1 MPFVNSLESLSKRK
15 WPIHVAVFT
24 TLGHD
29 GNRMKL
35 ESKYFDSIRVKPDKD
50 RRQRDRQP
58 VCAWPG
64 CASAGTH
71 RAPRGRQLEGQYLDL
86 CLDHV
91 REYNKEYNFFKGLD
105 DEAVSTIQKDAL
117 TGHRPTWR
125 LGENSWASSKSGR
138 KRASG
143 GFRANLNQQDP
154 FGLFGESQ
162 NRPSTPPSR
171 AIRNAELKA
180 LHSLGLE
187 EGATAEEVKTR
198 YKTLVKRLHPDA
210 NGGSRENE
218 DKLKEVIQAYDYL
231 RDAGLC

>member
-1 MPFVNSLESLSKRK
+1 
-15 WPIHVAVFT
+15 
-24 TLGHD
+24 
-29 GNRMKL
+29 MKL

-50 RRQRDRQP
+50 RQRDRHP

-64 CASAGTH
+64 CSLAGTH
-71 RAPRGRQLEGQYLDL
+71 RAPRGRQFEGQYLDL
-86 CLDHV
+86 CIDHV

-138 KRASG
+138 KRAPG
-143 GFRANLNQQDP
+143 GFRTTMNHNDP
-154 FGLFGESQ
+154 FGLFGDQ
-162 NRPSTPPSR
+162 GPPAAPPSR
-171 AIRNAELKA
+171 TVRNAERKA
-180 LHSLGLE
+180 LHSLGLD
-187 EGATAEEVKTR
+187 EGATSEEVKTR
-198 YKTLVKRLHPDA
+198 YKSLVKRLHPDA

-231 RDAGLC
+231 RTSGFC